1 MVRVNADQKVATGGA
16 YLKEVK
22 KIMRGRTEKKE
33 RCVSLVSAVVESRRE
48 FLLPSVVA
56 IGRPHRTNYRLGSCS
71 WVPSR
76 VAWIGGE
83 ALLWST
89 PRLSWSRHTLY
100 IRERENGRSIFFS
113 EERNNV
119 SKYLNIYKT

>member
-1 MVRVNADQKVATGGA
+1 MVRVNADQKVATEGLPQGG
-16 YLKEVK
+16 KENCV
-22 KIMRGRTEKKE
+22 RERTDAERKE
-33 RCVSLVSAVVESRRE
+33 RCVSLVSAVVVESRRE

-89 PRLSWSRHTLY
+89 PRLSWPTTGG
-100 IRERENGRSIFFS
+100 IVFI
-113 EERNNV
+113 
-119 SKYLNIYKT
+119 